1 MYFYSPGLCFFIV
14 LPRFF
19 QIFSIFLFIFISK
32 RHNPWDILFFIFF
45 SSFSL
50 FGRFFFDFFLFYRPG
65 CTFSVFYRFI
75 WFHYNFSV
83 FIVLIFFSRCHVFY
97 PLFHLSGLP
106 FSFFCKQSHF
116 FSFINIFYS
125 FSPFFYPSSPFH
137 TIFLP
142 FTASPSRFYSFR
154 PYLYYI
160 FPFSVV
166 FLPFLNSFLSFL
178 LFPPLPSF
186 YTLFLPFFRSSF
198 IFSFLLMS
206 LSPSHFSRFTSL
218 KMFHV
223 KHRFLRFSV
232 FGDQWE
238 AICFPAFRKS
248 LSFFTSLIFKIIVFS
263 ILFLIFSV
271 FSTFFLYFR
280 AFHVVFRLCFLSFI
294 KLFNYIFIFSYELN
308 FYIRFFGFSKPFTKR
323 ILGPFFHGF
332 LPIWKDFIP

>member
-32 RHNPWDILFFIFF
+32 RHNPWDILFFIFSPVF
-45 SSFSL
+45 LFPGGFSL
-50 FGRFFFDFFLFYRPG
+50 IFLFYRPS

-83 FIVLIFFSRCHVFY
+83 FMVLIFFSRCHVFY

-106 FSFFCKQSHF
+106 FSFFVNNLTFSLLSTFFIPSLRFFIPHRHF
-116 FSFINIFYS
+116 TPFSRLSLPLPPVFILFAHVYTT
-125 FSPFFYPSSPFH
+125 FSPFQSFFAFSQLIFIFFAFSASSIVLHP
-137 TIFLP
+137 
-142 FTASPSRFYSFR
+142 
-154 PYLYYI
+154 
-160 FPFSVV
+160 
-166 FLPFLNSFLSFL
+166 
-178 LFPPLPSF
+178 LFAI
-186 YTLFLPFFRSSF
+186 FFRSSF

-223 KHRFLRFSV
+223 KHRFLRFSI

-248 LSFFTSLIFKIIVFS
+248 LSFFASLIFKIIVFS
-263 ILFLIFSV
+263 ILSLIFSV

-280 AFHVVFRLCFLSFI
+280 MFHVVFRLCFLSFI
-294 KLFNYIFIFSYELN
+294 KLFNYIFIFSY
-308 FYIRFFGFSKPFTKR
+308 
-323 ILGPFFHGF
+323 
-332 LPIWKDFIP
+332 